1 MVQKRGLGRGLG
13 ALIPGAEP
21 AQPSTTVQELPLV
34 DLEINPFQPRKH
46 FDTEALEELAATIR
60 EHGVLTPVVVRRVPG
75 GFQIIAGERRIRAAR
90 LAGLTHIP
98 TIIKDATD
106 SQALQMALVEN
117 LQREDLNPLEA
128 AEAYQRLV
136 DEFGL
141 TQEEVAGRLGRNRSS
156 VTNSLRLLRLPKRIQ
171 EDVAAG
177 TLSEGHARALLGLEG
192 PADQIKGRN
201 LVVKRGLTV
210 RATEALVR
218 RLRAGEPTKRERPS
232 NQDPNLGALEDQ
244 LRMALGTK
252 VRIQRNGAGG
262 TVEISFYSSDDLTR
276 LADVI
281 LGAR

>member
-1 MVQKRGLGRGLG
+1 MVQKHGLGRGLG
-13 ALIPGAEP
+13 ALIPGAET
-21 AQPSTTVQELPLV
+21 AQPVATVQEMPLV
-34 DLEINPFQPRKH
+34 ELEINPFQPRKH
-46 FDTEALEELAATIR
+46 FDTEALEGLAATIR

-117 LQREDLNPLEA
+117 LQRQDLNPLEA

-177 TLSEGHARALLGLEG
+177 TLSEGHARALLGLDG
-192 PADQIKGRN
+192 PADQIRGRN

-218 RLRAGEPTKRERPS
+218 RLRAGEPPKRERLS

-244 LRMALGTK
+244 LRTALGTK
-252 VRIQRNGAGG
+252 VRIQRSGAGG

>member
-21 AQPSTTVQELPLV
+21 PQPSTTVQELPLV

-218 RLRAGEPTKRERPS
+218 RLRAGEPPKRERGS
-232 NQDPNLGALEDQ
+232 NQDPNLGAMEDQ
-244 LRMALGTK
+244 LRMVLGTK

-262 TVEISFYSSDDLTR
+262 TLEISFYSSDDLTR

>member
-98 TIIKDATD
+98 TIIKDVTD

-218 RLRAGEPTKRERPS
+218 RLRAGEPPKRERGS
-232 NQDPNLGALEDQ
+232 NQDPNLGAMEDQ
-244 LRMALGTK
+244 LRMVLGTK

-262 TVEISFYSSDDLTR
+262 TLEISFYSSDDLTR

>member
-21 AQPSTTVQELPLV
+21 APSTTIQELPLA

-98 TIIKDATD
+98 TIIKDVTD

-218 RLRAGEPTKRERPS
+218 RLRAGEPPKRERGS
-232 NQDPNLGALEDQ
+232 NQDPNLGAMEDQ
-244 LRMALGTK
+244 LRMVLGTK

>member
-1 MVQKRGLGRGLG
+1 
-13 ALIPGAEP
+13 
-21 AQPSTTVQELPLV
+21 LPLAE
-34 DLEINPFQPRKH
+34 LEINPFQPRKH
-46 FDTEALEELAATIR
+46 FDAEALEDLSATIR
-60 EHGVLTPVVVRRVPG
+60 EHGVLTPVVVRRVSG

-177 TLSEGHARALLGLEG
+177 TLSEGHARALLGLES

-218 RLRAGEPTKRERPS
+218 RLRAGQPPKAVRPS

-244 LRMALGTK
+244 LRTALGTK

-276 LADVI
+276 LADII